1 MIHIQHV
8 SAAEDIIRS
17 YQRLH
22 EDRRLSR
29 PAAFWERCVTWL
41 GARPGQTL
49 LDVAG
54 GSGQLAAAA
63 RARGVQAW
71 TVDLV
76 RGDLQADGERLPL
89 RDASFDRVAN
99 IGSLE
104 HFPSPARGV
113 AEMARVLAPD
123 GLALVLLPNAY
134 GLRGPVLH
142 AWRSGEIC
150 DDGQPIQRYASL
162 GEWRDLLVAGGLPPL
177 RVHGCESLFAAPRR
191 AVDWLD
197 LLRHPSRVLGL
208 AQDWLPLTMAT
219 EFIFLCRRAA

>member
-8 SAAEDIIRS
+8 DASADILRS

-22 EDRRLSR
+22 DAGRLSR
-29 PAAFWERCVTWL
+29 PAAFWDRCVTWL
-41 GARPGQTL
+41 SARPGQTL

-54 GSGQLAAAA
+54 GSGALAAAA
-63 RARGVQAW
+63 RARGLRAW
-71 TVDLV
+71 TLDLV
-76 RGDLQADGERLPL
+76 RGDLQADGEALPL
-89 RDASFDRVAN
+89 SDASVDRVAN

-104 HFPSPARGV
+104 HFRCPSKGV
-113 AEMARVLAPD
+113 AEMARILAPD
-123 GLALVLLPNAY
+123 GLALILLPNAY

-162 GEWRDLLVAGGLPPL
+162 GEWQDLLVAGGLPPV

-191 AVDWLD
+191 PAEWLD

-219 EFIFLCRRAA
+219 EFIFVCRRAV